1 MSYELSV
8 PKVLRSL
15 GRVSLLL
22 GVCSFS
28 ANAHASANNE
38 VEVLSLATAIER
50 TMQQHPSLQVYSLRQ
65 SVLDADS
72 YTAALS
78 PGYEIGFEVENVAGT
93 GEFSG
98 IDGAEFSVSLSSV
111 IEMGDKVAA
120 RGAVVNEKRAL
131 LAAEQKIAA
140 LAVLGELTRRY
151 IDVMAAQAQLELADE
166 SVALANKTLETVSKR
181 AAAGVMRDA
190 DINRAQAAVYRAQ
203 LTQQNQQQQH
213 NYSLIALAMLWGD
226 SHAEFQ
232 KVEGNLLQF
241 SDDVAFNTLFE
252 KVKYS
257 PAIMAFA
264 SQSQLR
270 EAELRYA
277 KTRSSADINWSVGVK
292 QHQSSDDVALSAG
305 FSIPLFNGDR
315 NQGAVDAAVAAKAEV
330 SLNRDIALLALR
342 NELYRAYSSRKL
354 AIAQVQQLQQQIIP
368 TLAAAMADSELAYE
382 QGNYSYL
389 AYLSAS
395 EELLFA
401 KRAMLDAA
409 TSALR
414 FGVDIEQL
422 IAEPLPAT
430 QHASSSF
437 SQGSAQ

>member
-1 MSYELSV
+1 MSYEFFV
-8 PKVLRSL
+8 PKVLRAL
-15 GRVSLLL
+15 GQTSVFVGACTLALS
-22 GVCSFS
+22 VQASF
-28 ANAHASANNE
+28 NNE
-38 VEVLSLATAIER
+38 IESLSLATAIER
-50 TMQQHPSLQVYSLRQ
+50 TMQQHPSLQVYTIRQ
-65 SVLDADS
+65 SAIDAEDR
-72 YTAALS
+72 TAALS
-78 PGYEIGFEVENVAGT
+78 PGYELGFEVENAAGS

-111 IEMGDKVAA
+111 IEMGDKLAA
-120 RGAVVNEKRAL
+120 RGAVINEKRAVL
-131 LAAEQKIAA
+131 LAQQKIQA
-140 LAVLGELTRRY
+140 LSVLGEVTRRY
-151 IDVMAAQAQLELADE
+151 IDVLAAQAQLSLADE
-166 SVALANKTLETVSKR
+166 SVTLAKKTYDAVAKR

-203 LTQQNQQQQH
+203 LTWQNQQQQRD
-213 NYSLIALAMLWGD
+213 YALIALAMMWGD

-232 KVEGNLLQF
+232 QVQGELLHF
-241 SDDVAFNTLFE
+241 SDDIGFNSLFE
-252 KVKYS
+252 KVKFS
-257 PAIMAFA
+257 PAIMAYA

-270 EAELRYA
+270 QAELRYA
-277 KTRSSADINWSVGVK
+277 KTRSSADISWSVGVK

-305 FSIPLFNGDR
+305 FSMPLFSGDR
-315 NQGAVDAAVAAKAEV
+315 NQGAVDAAIAAKAEV

-354 AIAQVQQLQQQIIP
+354 AIAQVKQLQQQIIP
-368 TLAAAMADSELAYE
+368 TLTAAMADSELAYE

-422 IAEPLPAT
+422 IAEPLPVS
-430 QHASSSF
+430 QHASSEF
-437 SQGSAQ
+437 FQGSAQ